1 MGGTIVKI
9 KDVAEKAEKSVPP
22 LALELLSMWAIAQA
36 FSSYK
41 QGRYRNW
48 AHSLPSAKR
57 PLAKAAQEIGDWSI
71 PTGVSGPPVTGIGI
85 KKMSQKV
92 NSKGFRL
99 GEKTRFVAGTV
110 APGFQT

>member
-1 MGGTIVKI
+1 LGPFSPLGEAPLSQGSAGKRGLVY
-9 KDVAEKAEKSVPP
+9 SVP
-22 LALELLSMWAIAQA
+22 
-36 FSSYK
+36 
-41 QGRYRNW
+41 RDN
-48 AHSLPSAKR
+48 
-57 PLAKAAQEIGDWSI
+57 
-71 PTGVSGPPVTGIGI
+71 TGVSGPPVTGIGI